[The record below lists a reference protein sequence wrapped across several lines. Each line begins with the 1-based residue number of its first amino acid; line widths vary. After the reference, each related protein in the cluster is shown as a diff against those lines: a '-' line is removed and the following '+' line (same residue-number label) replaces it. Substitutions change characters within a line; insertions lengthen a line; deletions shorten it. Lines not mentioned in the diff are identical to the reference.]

1 MARSERLAPWLF
13 LAPALLLLLV
23 WRYFPIVWG
32 LRESFY
38 TNALNFNAGRE
49 FVGLENFR
57 WLFDDPTFWNSLE
70 VTMVFNAIVNPL
82 QTVLA
87 FLLALFINRSIRGI
101 GAFRTVL
108 LLPIAISINISAL
121 AWGLALNADY
131 GLVNGLL
138 EFVGLERQ
146 LFLRSVDQAMPT
158 MIGIVS
164 WIGVPLWTL
173 FFLAGLQ
180 NIPADVVEAARLDG
194 ANRFQVLYQI
204 ILPLMR
210 RVLAFVLVSVTV
222 ANLTLFAPPYLLTR
236 GGPQESTNLM
246 LYDAWQRGFVYSDLG
261 ASAAM
266 TMILLGITAIVVAF
280 EFLLLRPTD

>member
-1 MARSERLAPWLF
+1 MTRSERYAPFLF
-13 LAPALLLLLV
+13 LAPALLLLLA

-49 FVGLENFR
+49 FVGLDNFR
-57 WLFDDPTFWNSLE
+57 WLLDDPTFWKSLE
-70 VTMVFNAIVNPL
+70 VTMVFNVIVNPL
-82 QTVLA
+82 QTTLA

-101 GAFRTVL
+101 GLFRTVL

-138 EFVGLERQ
+138 EAVGLERQ

-180 NIPADVVEAARLDG
+180 NIPQDVLEAARLDG
-194 ANRFQVLYQI
+194 ANRLQVLWQI
-204 ILPLMR
+204 VVPLLR
-210 RVLAFVLVSVTV
+210 RIIAFVLVSTTV

-236 GGPQESTNLM
+236 GGPQESTNLL
-246 LYDAWQRGFVYSDLG
+246 LYEAWQRGFVYSDLG

-280 EFLLLRPTD
+280 EFLLLRPAD

>member
-38 TNALNFNAGRE
+38 TNALSFSGGRE
-49 FVGLENFR
+49 FVGLDNFR
-57 WLFDDPTFWNSLE
+57 WLLDDPTFWKSLE
-70 VTMVFNAIVNPL
+70 VTMIFNVIVNPL
-82 QTVLA
+82 QTILA
-87 FLLALFINRSIRGI
+87 FFLALFINRSIRGI
-101 GAFRTVL
+101 GAFRTIL

-121 AWGLALNADY
+121 AWGLALNAEY
-131 GLVNGLL
+131 GLVNGML
-138 EFVGLERQ
+138 EAVGLERQ

-164 WIGVPLWTL
+164 WIGVPLWAL

-180 NIPADVVEAARLDG
+180 NIPADVIEAARLDG
-194 ANRFQVLYQI
+194 ATRFQTLYQI
-204 ILPLMR
+204 VLPLMR
-210 RVLAFVLVSVTV
+210 RVLAFVLVSTTV

-236 GGPQESTNLM
+236 GGPQESTNLL
-246 LYDAWQRGFVYSDLG
+246 LYEAWQRGFVYSDLG

-266 TMILLGITAIVVAF
+266 TMVLLAITVVVVVIEFAF
-280 EFLLLRPTD
+280 LRPAD

>member
-1 MARSERLAPWLF
+1 MIRSERLAPWLF

-38 TNALNFNAGRE
+38 TNALSFTGARE
-49 FVGLENFR
+49 FVGLDNFR
-57 WLFDDPTFWNSLE
+57 WLLDDPTFWKSLQ
-70 VTMVFNAIVNPL
+70 VTTIFNVIVNPL

-138 EFVGLERQ
+138 EAVGLERQ
-146 LFLRSVDQAMPT
+146 LFLRSVGQAMPT

-164 WIGVPLWTL
+164 WIGVPLWAL

-194 ANRFQVLYQI
+194 ANRFQTLYQI
-204 ILPLMR
+204 ILPLMK
-210 RVLAFVLVSVTV
+210 RVIAFVLVSTTV

-236 GGPQESTNLM
+236 GGPQESTNLL
-246 LYDAWQRGFVYSDLG
+246 LYEAWQRGFVYSDLG

-266 TMILLGITAIVVAF
+266 TMVLLGITTIVVAV
-280 EFLLLRPTD
+280 EFLLLRPAD

>member
-1 MARSERLAPWLF
+1 MIRSERLAPWLF
-13 LAPALLLLLV
+13 LAPALLLLMV

-38 TNALNFNAGRE
+38 TNALSFTGGRE
-49 FVGLENFR
+49 FVGLDNFR
-57 WLFDDPTFWNSLE
+57 WLLDDPTFWKSLE
-70 VTMVFNAIVNPL
+70 VTMIFNVIVNPL

-87 FLLALFINRSIRGI
+87 FFLALFINRSIRGI
-101 GAFRTVL
+101 GAFRTIL

-138 EFVGLERQ
+138 EAVGLERQ

-164 WIGVPLWTL
+164 WIGVPLWAL

-180 NIPADVVEAARLDG
+180 NIPADVLEAARLDG
-194 ANRFQVLYQI
+194 ANRLQTLTQI
-204 ILPLMR
+204 VLPLMR
-210 RVLAFVLVSVTV
+210 RVIAFVLVSTTV

-246 LYDAWQRGFVYSDLG
+246 LYEAWQRGFVYSDLG

-266 TMILLGITAIVVAF
+266 TMVLLGITAIVVIV
-280 EFLLLRPTD
+280 EFALLRPAD

>member
-1 MARSERLAPWLF
+1 VIRSERLAPWLF
-13 LAPALLLLLV
+13 LAPALLLLMV

-38 TNALNFNAGRE
+38 TNALSFTGGRE
-49 FVGLENFR
+49 FVGLDNFR
-57 WLFDDPTFWNSLE
+57 WLLDDPTFWKSLE
-70 VTMVFNAIVNPL
+70 VTMIFNVIVNPL

-87 FLLALFINRSIRGI
+87 FFLALFINRSIRGI
-101 GAFRTVL
+101 GSFRTIL

-121 AWGLALNADY
+121 AWGLALNTEY
-131 GLVNGLL
+131 GLVNGML
-138 EFVGLERQ
+138 EAVGLERQ
-146 LFLRSVDQAMPT
+146 LFLRSVDQALPT

-164 WIGVPLWTL
+164 WIGVPLWAL

-180 NIPADVVEAARLDG
+180 NIPADVLEAARLDG
-194 ANRFQVLYQI
+194 ANRFQTLYQI
-204 ILPLMR
+204 VLPLMR
-210 RVLAFVLVSVTV
+210 RVIAFVLVSTTV

-246 LYDAWQRGFVYSDLG
+246 LYEAWQRGFVYSDLG

-266 TMILLGITAIVVAF
+266 TMVLLAITTIVVVIEFAF
-280 EFLLLRPTD
+280 LRPAD